1 VTFRAVIT
9 YSGVVLA
16 FAAVGVLLSIR
27 ELTTPAIIVPIGLTP
42 CLGGVAFAMIA
53 CGPLGLRVGAI
64 LLRLIATAITV
75 SALAVM
81 FAIPVLGILELLV
94 GMLCLASVGVPPM
107 TSRRAAAVT
116 TACGAVGAIWF
127 LTTAAASRFVWP
139 GASLFA
145 AGASVGLVAGG
156 VLWLAAPVAMPLPRA
171 IARFEPRAGAR

>member
-1 VTFRAVIT
+1 MAFRAVIT

-27 ELTTPAIIVPIGLTP
+27 GLTAPAIIVPIGLTP
-42 CLGGVAFAMIA
+42 SLGGVAFAMIA

-64 LLRLIATAITV
+64 LLRLIATAIAV
-75 SALAVM
+75 SGLAVM
-81 FAIPVLGILELLV
+81 FAIPALGILELLV
-94 GMLCLASVGVPPM
+94 GMLCLASVGVLPM

-127 LTTAAASRFVWP
+127 LAAAVASP
-139 GASLFA
+139 GAALIA
-145 AGASVGLVAGG
+145 AGASVGLVVGG

-171 IARFEPRAGAR
+171 IARFEPRGGTR